1 MAYRQIFCLLIFM
14 LLAITNP
21 IQALDCDHADSTFE
35 MSECGGIEFTKADK
49 ELNEVYGKLMKMLDT
64 EGQRRLKAAQRAWLS
79 FRDADADFRADV
91 HRGGTWEPITATAA
105 RTDLTRQRVNALKE
119 EMEVRK

>member
-1 MAYRQIFCLLIFM
+1 MIYRKLFCLLTLVLICVAPAM
-14 LLAITNP
+14 AV
-21 IQALDCDHADSTFE
+21 DCEHADSTAE